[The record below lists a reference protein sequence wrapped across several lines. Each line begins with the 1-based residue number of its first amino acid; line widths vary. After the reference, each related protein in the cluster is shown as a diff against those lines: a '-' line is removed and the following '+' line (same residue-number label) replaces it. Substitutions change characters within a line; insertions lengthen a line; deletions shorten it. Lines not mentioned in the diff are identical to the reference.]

1 MRLKLFKKYFL
12 LTVSIVGISLV
23 ALMMILSVVLSKHIA
38 DSQYK
43 QQSHCC
49 EQISQSFTDFNYRE
63 HGEDFL
69 SIAVPLSQVLDSDI
83 FITDSFGAVV
93 LCACDEWQ
101 ENAKCMHSSYIIPGS
116 IFKGV
121 KNAETLSQITTL
133 NMYKFPQY
141 VSVRQMGTDS
151 KSFVFTTSPVSETNG
166 ILSRISRIYYLWAI
180 IPLILM
186 VIAIYFMTYR
196 LTKPLKSMSE
206 AAKAMA
212 KGDFS
217 KRVPVTSD
225 DEIGELAASFNM
237 MTNSLSRLE
246 SMRRTFVGNVSH
258 ELKTPMTTI
267 GGFIDGILDGT
278 IKPENREYYL
288 KIVADEVKRLSRL
301 VNGMLS
307 VNKLESGE
315 SVLNVSEFDFYDL
328 LCTIMISREHHIE
341 EKRLNIEGLDTMQSV
356 KLKADKDLL
365 HQVVYNLVDNAI
377 KFTEE
382 MGKISFTLSVD
393 SNNIIFTITNTGK
406 GIAESDLPY
415 VFERFYK
422 GDKARSNIKNSTGL
436 GLYIVKTIVAAHNG
450 EILVQSKE
458 NKFTKF
464 TVIIPKEI

>member
-23 ALMMILSVVLSKHIA
+23 ALMMILSVVLNKHIA

-43 QQSHCC
+43 EQSFCC
-49 EQISQSFTDFNYRE
+49 EQISKSFTDFNYQE
-63 HGEDFL
+63 HGENFL
-69 SIAVPLSQVLDSDI
+69 DIAVPLSQVLDSDI
-83 FITDSFGAVV
+83 FITDSNGAVV
-93 LCACDEWQ
+93 LCACGDWQ
-101 ENAKCMHSSYIIPGS
+101 ESGKCMHSSYIIPNGILSS
-116 IFKGV
+116 IRES
-121 KNAETLSQITTL
+121 ETFSRITTL
-133 NMYKFPQY
+133 NIYKFPQY
-141 VSVRQMGTDS
+141 VSARQMDENN
-151 KSFVFTTSPVSETNG
+151 KYFVFTTSPVSETSG
-166 ILSRISRIYYLWAI
+166 ILNRISRIYYLWAI

-225 DEIGELAASFNM
+225 DEIGELSASFNM

-246 SMRRTFVGNVSH
+246 SMRRSFVGNVSH

-267 GGFIDGILDGT
+267 SGFIDGILDGT

-288 KIVADEVKRLSRL
+288 KIVSDEVKRLSRL

-315 SVLNVSEFDFYDL
+315 SVLNVSEFDFYGL
-328 LCTIMISREHHIE
+328 LCTIMISREQHIE
-341 EKRLNIEGLDTMQSV
+341 EKRLTVEGLDTMQSV

-365 HQVVYNLVDNAI
+365 YQVVYNLVDNAI
-377 KFTEE
+377 KFTNES
-382 MGKISFTLSVD
+382 GKISFSLSQNAD
-393 SNNIIFTITNTGK
+393 SIIFTITNTGK
-406 GIAESDLPY
+406 GITANDLPY

-436 GLYIVKTIVAAHNG
+436 GLYIVKTIVNAHKG

-458 NKFTKF
+458 NKFTTF

>member
-23 ALMMILSVVLSKHIA
+23 ALMMILSVVLNRHIA

-43 QQSHCC
+43 RQSHCC
-49 EQISQSFTDFNYRE
+49 EQISQSFTDFNYQE
-63 HGEDFL
+63 HGEVFL
-69 SIAVPLSQVLDSDI
+69 DIAVPLSQVLDSDI
-83 FITDSFGAVV
+83 FITDSYGAVV
-93 LCACDEWQ
+93 LCACNEWQ
-101 ENAKCMHSSYIIPGS
+101 ENGKCMHSSYIIPNNVLS
-116 IFKGV
+116 GV
-121 KNAETLSQITTL
+121 GKNETFSRITTL

-141 VSVRQMGTDS
+141 VSARVMDES
-151 KSFVFTTSPVSETNG
+151 AKYFVFTTSPVSETSG
-166 ILSRISRIYYLWAI
+166 ILSRISRLYYLWAV
-180 IPLILM
+180 IPLVLM

-246 SMRRTFVGNVSH
+246 SMRRSFVGNVSH

-267 GGFIDGILDGT
+267 SGFIDGILDGT
-278 IKPENREYYL
+278 IKPESREYYL
-288 KIVADEVKRLSRL
+288 KIVSDEVKRLSRL

-315 SVLNVSEFDFYDL
+315 SVLNVSDFDFYEL
-328 LCTIMISREHHIE
+328 LCTIMISREQHIE
-341 EKRLNIEGLDTMQSV
+341 EKRLTIEGLDTMKSV
-356 KLKADKDLL
+356 NIKADKDLIY
-365 HQVVYNLVDNAI
+365 QVVYNLVDNAI
-377 KFTEE
+377 KFTNEA
-382 MGKISFTLSVD
+382 GKISFLLSQNAD
-393 SNNIIFTITNTGK
+393 SIMFTITNTGR

-422 GDKARSNIKNSTGL
+422 GDKARSNVKNSTGL
-436 GLYIVKTIVAAHNG
+436 GLYIVKTIVNAHKG
-450 EILVQSKE
+450 EILVKSKE
-458 NKFTKF
+458 NKFTTFK
-464 TVIIPKEI
+464 VIIPKEI